1 MPPSHTW
8 VLTLPPTLDCIWRL
22 HGCCYSTGTQ
32 LLPPWC
38 RRVQVL
44 IGNMSFD
51 AMDNNMPRALS
62 ICFILIC
69 IILLNLLIAM
79 MGDTSVQSQT
89 PPAVPAPF
97 PPLWA
102 GGVAV
107 VVRAWW
113 PPRPFG

>member
-1 MPPSHTW
+1 MARGLSGAVVSAPLSCNAA
-8 VLTLPPTLDCIWRL
+8 VV
-22 HGCCYSTGTQ
+22 
-32 LLPPWC
+32 PPWC

-79 MGDTSVQSQT
+79 MGDTSVQSQP

-97 PPLWA
+97 PP
-102 GGVAV
+102 
-107 VVRAWW
+107 
-113 PPRPFG
+113 P